1 MSTFTLPNFSGCK
14 AVVVHPEDQNCEL
27 LLPQLR
33 MLGLSAET
41 NWPVLRARPDSM
53 DVVFFDAD
61 RGYDGQFPW
70 DAGNAPAPS
79 IALLGSEAPGRIEWT
94 LRQKPDAFIQK
105 PVRTGGIFSVL
116 SIAFHNFRH
125 QRRVKHKLD
134 DLNWRLR
141 ARPAVVAAI
150 QLLGSELGL
159 DNAEAYQLL
168 RTHAMRQRISIE
180 PLCERISLLNS
191 LAPLNL
197 RSRQQQQ

>member
-1 MSTFTLPNFSGCK
+1 
-14 AVVVHPEDQNCEL
+14 
-27 LLPQLR
+27 
-33 MLGLSAET
+33 
-41 NWPVLRARPDSM
+41 
-53 DVVFFDAD
+53 
-61 RGYDGQFPW
+61 
-70 DAGNAPAPS
+70 
-79 IALLGSEAPGRIEWT
+79 
-94 LRQKPDAFIQK
+94 
-105 PVRTGGIFSVL
+105 L

-134 DLNWRLR
+134 DLNWRVR

-191 LAPLNL
+191 LA
-197 RSRQQQQ
+197 